1 MPHMGQPGRDF
12 IDLKTMKI
20 VVSINWNSI
29 VDLPPQLSSS
39 NCIEDV
45 AGKEYEGV
53 NYTRQE
59 LLNNFFCEIAKC
71 FFSDEGYYKVG
82 GNRPMVYT
90 KIRLPKSMQKIQK
103 PCMTVSVGR

>member
-59 LLNNFFCEIAKC
+59 LLNNFFCEISQM
-71 FFSDEGYYKVG
+71 FFLPDEGYYKVG
-82 GNRPMVYT
+82 GNRPMVYIKNKT
-90 KIRLPKSMQKIQK
+90 ARNLCKRFKSH
-103 PCMTVSVGR
+103 V